1 MESAKKI
8 GGRRRPAPTCGE
20 VPASWLPEGTLQVP
34 GAQEVLQTVPLPQ
47 IFLCGLLNESV
58 LSLPTFMSLQ
68 RYKKGGLSSKQ
79 AEQPASST
87 FPVLTT

>member
-47 IFLCGLLNESV
+47 IFLCGEAMRLFSYGTVPHWGGDGRGDSV
-58 LSLPTFMSLQ
+58 LEVRDGAFSTPTF
-68 RYKKGGLSSKQ
+68 RKCY
-79 AEQPASST
+79 
-87 FPVLTT
+87 